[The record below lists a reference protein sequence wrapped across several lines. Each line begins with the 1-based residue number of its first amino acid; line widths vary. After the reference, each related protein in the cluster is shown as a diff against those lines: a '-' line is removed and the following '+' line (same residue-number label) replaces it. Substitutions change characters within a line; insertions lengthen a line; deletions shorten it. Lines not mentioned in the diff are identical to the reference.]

1 LFRELYAPFF
11 FNLSNISH
19 ILKKDKM
26 LKKELIGQIWNGKG
40 FKIEIKDENKS
51 ILKKLGADVF
61 EVKKSKKK
69 KDDSA
74 D

>member
-1 LFRELYAPFF
+1 
-11 FNLSNISH
+11 
-19 ILKKDKM
+19 M

-40 FKIEIKDENKS
+40 FKIEINDKNKS

-61 EVKKSKKK
+61 EPKKK
-69 KDDSA
+69 KKNDSA

>member
-1 LFRELYAPFF
+1 
-11 FNLSNISH
+11 
-19 ILKKDKM
+19 M
-26 LKKELIGQIWNGKG
+26 LKKELIGQNWHGKG
-40 FKIEIKDENKS
+40 FKIEIKDENKT

>member
-1 LFRELYAPFF
+1 
-11 FNLSNISH
+11 
-19 ILKKDKM
+19 M

-61 EVKKSKKK
+61 EAKKSKKK

>member
-1 LFRELYAPFF
+1 
-11 FNLSNISH
+11 
-19 ILKKDKM
+19 M

-40 FKIEIKDENKS
+40 FKIEIKDENKV

-61 EVKKSKKK
+61 EPKKSKKK
-69 KDDSA
+69 KNDSA

>member
-1 LFRELYAPFF
+1 MLPFF
-11 FNLSNISH
+11 FNNSNISH

-26 LKKELIGQIWNGKG
+26 LKKELIGQNWHGKG
-40 FKIEIKDENKS
+40 FKIEIKDENKT

>member
-1 LFRELYAPFF
+1 
-11 FNLSNISH
+11 
-19 ILKKDKM
+19 M

-40 FKIEIKDENKS
+40 FKIEIKDENKA

-61 EVKKSKKK
+61 EPKKSKKK
-69 KDDSA
+69 KNDSA